1 MTINRADP
9 ALLRAYRSARYGVEG
24 AEVRIGK
31 PSAVM
36 DRLLREHGVR
46 EATFITAY
54 NPFSRI
60 MPPGWNTRMQAR
72 LRLAMRR
79 RPVLFG
85 RGYWRRWSE
94 AHLIVFG
101 DARPVRQLARRFR
114 QHGIVVIR
122 PRQPAR
128 LTMVFESGFAV
139 MPEATITPSGAG
151 RRTGLGG

>member
-9 ALLRAYRSARYGVEG
+9 ALLRAYRAARYGVEG
-24 AEVRIGK
+24 AEVRIGRR
-31 PSAVM
+31 SAEM

-60 MPPGWNTRMQAR
+60 MPLGWNTRMQTR
-72 LRLAMRR
+72 LRLAVRR
-79 RPVLFG
+79 RPVLSG
-85 RGYWRRWSE
+85 RGFWRRWSE

-101 DARPVRQLARRFR
+101 DARPVRWLARRFR

-122 PRQPAR
+122 SGQPAR
-128 LTMVFESGFAV
+128 LTMVFESTAL
-139 MPEATITPSGAG
+139 
-151 RRTGLGG
+151 R